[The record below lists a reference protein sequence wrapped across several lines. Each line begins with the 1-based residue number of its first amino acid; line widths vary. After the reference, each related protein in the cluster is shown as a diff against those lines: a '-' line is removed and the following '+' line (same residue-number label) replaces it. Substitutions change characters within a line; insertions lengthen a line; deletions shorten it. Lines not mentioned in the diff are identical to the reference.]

1 MFIAAS
7 LYYLLLTTIWSFI
20 QSRIEA
26 SLGERKNRSTVNA
39 PGMFQRLL
47 GSERSLM
54 TFANPIHNSVKN
66 QETVVVKFENVN
78 KYFGDLHVL
87 KDINLE
93 VTKNE
98 VLVIIG
104 PSGSGKSTLLRS
116 INHLEKINSGCIT
129 VFGRMLGLLREGRQT
144 SGGKREGHCPAARRN
159 RHGLSALQ
167 FISASDR
174 NGKYHRSANS
184 CAQNQRVMKR
194 LRMQKDCS
202 NGLAWRIKRDSY
214 PRQLSG
220 GQQQR
225 IAIARALAMKPGLML
240 FDEPTSALD
249 PEMIG
254 EVLDV
259 MKELAQEMTMI
270 VVTHE
275 MGFARAT
282 ADRVIFM
289 DEGQIIEEGTPR
301 QVFE

>member
-1 MFIAAS
+1 MQHS
-7 LYYLLLTTIWSFI
+7 KS
-20 QSRIEA
+20 S
-26 SLGERKNRSTVNA
+26 KNGNST
-39 PGMFQRLL
+39 
-47 GSERSLM
+47 
-54 TFANPIHNSVKN
+54 
-66 QETVVVKFENVN
+66 VVKFEHVN

-129 VFGRMLGLLREGRQT
+129 VFGRMVGYFEKDGKLVEEKEQIIAQQRAEIGMVFQRFNLFPHLTAIENIMEAPTHVRKIPPEEAKADAKRLLIRVGLLDKEI
-144 SGGKREGHCPAARRN
+144 C
-159 RHGLSALQ
+159 
-167 FISASDR
+167 
-174 NGKYHRSANS
+174 
-184 CAQNQRVMKR
+184 
-194 LRMQKDCS
+194 
-202 NGLAWRIKRDSY
+202 Y

-225 IAIARALAMKPGLML
+225 IAIARALAMKPGLMM

-270 VVTHE
+270 VVSHE

-289 DEGQIIEEGTPR
+289 DDGTIIEEGTPE
-301 QVFE
+301 QVFDAPRQERTKAFLSKVLK